1 MHQEKKEI
9 VLKLGS
15 NIRRHR
21 VERNFSMEKLALESG
36 MEYSQIRRIE
46 HGVINT
52 TIYQVYRISKTLK
65 IPMKEIFH
73 DI

>member
-1 MHQEKKEI
+1 MHQEKKDV

-21 VERNFSMEKLALESG
+21 LEKSYSMEKLALESG

-46 HGVINT
+46 LGVINT
-52 TIYQVYRISKTLK
+52 TIYQVYRFSKTLK
-65 IPMKEIFH
+65 IPMKDIFH
-73 DI
+73 DL